1 VHAAA
6 RDYVA
11 RQVEAFG
18 PFSSVVEIGSR
29 DINGGVRDL
38 FAEAER
44 YVGLDLHPGP
54 GVDWH
59 GDASRYRPPEPVDC
73 VVCCEVLEHTPAWST
88 LMQRAFEWLAP
99 RGVLIVTTAGPGRRP
114 HSAIDG
120 GWTLHRGEH
129 YANIDATHLARV
141 LRAAGFPV
149 VTTSSAGRDTRA
161 VAVKG

>member
-1 VHAAA
+1 VHTAA

-18 PFSSVVEIGSR
+18 PFASVVEIGSR

-38 FAEAER
+38 FGDAR

-59 GDASRYRPPEPVDC
+59 GDASRYHPPEPVEC

-88 LMQRAFEWLAP
+88 LMARAFAWLEA
-99 RGVLIVTTAGPGRRP
+99 RGVLIVTCAGPGRRQ

-120 GWTLHRGEH
+120 GWSLHRGEH
-129 YANIDATHLARV
+129 YANVEADHLARV
-141 LRAAGFPV
+141 LRLVGFPV
-149 VTTSSAGRDTRA
+149 VTTSTAGRDTRA
-161 VAVKG
+161 VAVKA